1 MQQWSQQAVFYHIYP
16 LGLCGAPRHNDFN
29 SLVVPRLAK
38 VKDWLEHIQAL
49 GANTLYIGPLFES
62 SRHGYDTADYYR
74 VDRRLG
80 SNETLQMLSADLHAR
95 GMRLVLDGVFN
106 HVGRDFWAFRDV
118 LAHGERSAYCD
129 WFHNLR
135 FEGRS
140 PRNDPFQYEGW
151 NGHYS
156 LVKLNLHNPAVR
168 EHLFGAVR
176 SWVRDYQI
184 GGLRLDAADCLDRD
198 FLKALGGFCRGLR
211 ADFWLMGE
219 VVHGDYRQWAN
230 PQMLD
235 SVTNYECYNGLYSSH
250 LDQNFFEIAQA
261 LKRQFGEGG
270 IYRGVNL
277 YNFADNHDVNRVAS
291 RLANP
296 AHLRTLYSLLLT
308 MPGAPSIYYGSEW
321 GIRGERNTLSD
332 EALRPE
338 LDLQELI
345 HNPPQTDLP
354 GLIAQLARVRAGSAA
369 LRHGDYQELMVG
381 NEQLAFQRRTDNEQV
396 VVVINAGEE
405 PAQLRF
411 AVPAG
416 GGKLVDLLD
425 ANYSAKVQDGM
436 VSVEVGAC
444 RARILARILR

>member
-1 MQQWSQQAVFYHIYP
+1 MQHWSRKAVFYHIYP
-16 LGLCGAPRHNDFN
+16 LGLCGAPQHNDFN
-29 SLVVPRLAK
+29 LPVVPRLAR
-38 VKDWLEHIQAL
+38 VQDWLEHIQAL

-80 SNETLQMLSADLHAR
+80 SNETLQTFSADLHAR

-118 LAHGERSAYCD
+118 LAHRERSAYRD

-156 LVKLNLHNPAVR
+156 LVKLNLHNPDVR

-176 SWVRDYQI
+176 SWVREFQI
-184 GGLRLDAADCLDRD
+184 DGLRLDAADCLDTG
-198 FLKALGGFCRGLR
+198 FLKALVGFCRGLR

-219 VVHGDYRQWAN
+219 LIHGDYRQWAN
-230 PQMLD
+230 PEMLD
-235 SVTNYECYNGLYSSH
+235 SVTNYECYKGLYSSH
-250 LDQNFFEIAQA
+250 VDRNFFEIAHS
-261 LKRQFGEGG
+261 LRRQFGEGG

-277 YNFADNHDVNRVAS
+277 YNFVDNHDVNRVAS
-291 RLANP
+291 KLTNTV
-296 AHLRTLYSLLLT
+296 HLRTLYSLLFT

-321 GIRGERNTLSD
+321 GIRGERNTLTDD
-332 EALRPE
+332 ELRPP
-338 LDLQELI
+338 LDLQELTR
-345 HNPPQTDLP
+345 NPPQADLP
-354 GLIAQLARVRAGSAA
+354 SLIAQLARARAGSAA
-369 LRHGDYQELMVG
+369 LQHGDYREVMVG
-381 NEQLAFQRRTDNEQV
+381 NEQLVFQRRTENEQV
-396 VVVINAGEE
+396 LVAINASVE
-405 PAQLRF
+405 PAHLRI
-411 AVPAG
+411 AAPG
-416 GGKLVDLLD
+416 GGEQMVDLLD
-425 ANYSAKVQDGM
+425 ADYSTRMRDGV

-444 RARILARILR
+444 RARILR